1 LEDNKIILNFF
12 FIEFVISNIIQ
23 KIKISLDKNNSESIK
38 KFRIKNSK
46 RQINIQGSFIFYWI
60 NKFILDSSLI
70 INEKK

>member
-1 LEDNKIILNFF
+1 MEDNKIILFL
-12 FIEFVISNIIQ
+12 FIELVISNIIQ

-46 RQINIQGSFIFYWI
+46 TQINIQGSFIFYWI

>member
-1 LEDNKIILNFF
+1 MEDNKIILNFF
-12 FIEFVISNIIQ
+12 FIEFVISNIIK

-46 RQINIQGSFIFYWI
+46 RQIYYLKDLLYSIG
-60 NKFILDSSLI
+60 LI

>member
-1 LEDNKIILNFF
+1 MEDNKIILNFF
-12 FIEFVISNIIQ
+12 FIEFVISDIIQ

-60 NKFILDSSLI
+60 KFILDSSLI
-70 INEKK
+70 INEKI